1 MKIKQTKKSTRY
13 HLPVHG
19 KGYAGGG
26 EVPLP
31 EADPRSVRDAQGNPL
46 SGDFRE
52 VASKQYWI
60 DKANADRQSA
70 ADDAVVGTANR
81 SVGEHLLAGVRALSD
96 GDRYSRT
103 KMQAKYMDAGRDPKN
118 PLYDKRKGK

>member
-1 MKIKQTKKSTRY
+1 MKIPQTKGSYRCY
-13 HLPVHG
+13 LPVHG
-19 KGYAGGG
+19 PQQGKGYAEGG

-31 EADPRSVRDAQGNPL
+31 EADPRSLRDAQGNPM
-46 SGDFRE
+46 SDDFRK
-52 VASKQYWI
+52 VGSKQYWI

-81 SVGEHLLAGVRALSD
+81 SVGEHLLAGARAVFE
-96 GDRYSRT
+96 GDRYRANMS
-103 KMQAKYMDAGRDPKN
+103 AGRDPKN